1 MQSVAGRLFGHRSS
15 SRKGGIYMQLV
26 KWSYMRRYNIKAIFD
41 QYPNSPVI
49 FRKIREYYFVYTIQ
63 WTPADEPVGRN
74 ELEQME
80 RLLNRELGTEWQYL
94 YRKK

>member
-1 MQSVAGRLFGHRSS
+1 
-15 SRKGGIYMQLV
+15 MQLV

-49 FRKIREYYFVYTIQ
+49 FRKIRDYYFIYTIH
-63 WTPADEPVGRN
+63 WTSTDETVGKY

-80 RLLNRELGTEWQYL
+80 LLLNRELGTEWQYR
-94 YRKK
+94 YRKR